1 MERTLDALIQTIS
14 TGDKPNLHE
23 IDIENL
29 AGTGFLDVET
39 VREVKNRYLKSVPV
53 KKGDIVLVAA
63 GPQNKEAVFEGW
75 GRAIYQFRKGKD
87 GADDLLI
94 DFVNGI
100 ENLSVFS
107 HLYIAS
113 GDGKLLEAAD
123 KARSQGIDS
132 TVVTL
137 AGSKSWKMNKFRSI
151 NLQQVGA

>member
-1 MERTLDALIQTIS
+1 MERSLDALIQTIS
-14 TGDKPNLHE
+14 TGGTTNLHE

-29 AGTGFLDVET
+29 AGTGYLNVEI
-39 VREVKNRYLKSVPV
+39 VREVKSRYLQSVPV
-53 KKGDIVLVAA
+53 KMGDVVLVAA

-94 DFVNGI
+94 NFVNAI
-100 ENLSVFS
+100 ENLSMFS
-107 HLYIAS
+107 HLYLAS

-123 KARSQGIDS
+123 KASSHGVES
-132 TVVTL
+132 TIVTFV
-137 AGSKSWKMNKFRSI
+137 GSKSWKLNKFRSI